1 MPISYRQII
10 LRLLPSICTYDIGKQ
25 KGLCMT
31 KKPPPL
37 QIDDS
42 PGEVAPPEAV
52 PNIRWRIP
60 PSKESEPQGVE
71 RALRERIKELNC
83 LYAIAQLVESEF
95 SSIDDVLAAVVN
107 ILPPSWQYPEITCAR
122 VMFQNKTFKSQG
134 FKVTKWRQSSQIF
147 MYNEPVGEVTMFYL
161 EERPPAHEGPFLFE
175 ERALLDAVAER
186 IGKIAMHLEA
196 ERELQETNRQLT
208 VERRALQEANT
219 ALKTLMNRIEEEKR
233 EIYAQIRDN
242 VEKVLL
248 PILQELTWAVQG
260 PKKKYVELL
269 RDNLEDITAP
279 FISRISKQY
288 QSLTPT
294 EIQICNMIK
303 SGLRTK
309 EIAEIRNIS
318 PATISRHRERIR
330 HKLGI
335 AGKDVNLVTYLQMNS

>member
-1 MPISYRQII
+1 MS
-10 LRLLPSICTYDIGKQ
+10 
-25 KGLCMT
+25 
-31 KKPPPL
+31 KKPPRL
-37 QIDDS
+37 QLNKLPKD
-42 PGEVAPPEAV
+42 APFPEAV
-52 PNIRWRIP
+52 PGIRWRIP
-60 PSKESEPQGVE
+60 PSTEYDPAGVE

-122 VMFQNKTFKSQG
+122 IIFREKTFKSRA

-147 MYNEPVGEVTMFYL
+147 MYGEPVGEVTIFYL

-186 IGKIAMHLEA
+186 IGKIAMHLDA
-196 ERELQETNRQLT
+196 ELELYETNRQLT
-208 VERRALQEANT
+208 VERHALQEANA
-219 ALKTLMNRIEEEKR
+219 ALKTLMNRIEEEKK
-233 EIYAQIRDN
+233 EIYTQIRDN

-248 PILQELTWAVQG
+248 PILHELTWAVSG

-279 FISRISKQY
+279 FISQISHQY

-294 EIQICNMIK
+294 EIQICNMIR

-309 EIAEIRNIS
+309 EIAAMRNIS
-318 PATISRHRERIR
+318 PATINRHRERIR
-330 HKLGI
+330 RKLGI
-335 AGKDVNLVTYLQMNS
+335 TGKDVNLVTYLQMTG

>member
-1 MPISYRQII
+1 MA
-10 LRLLPSICTYDIGKQ
+10 
-25 KGLCMT
+25 

-37 QIDDS
+37 QID
-42 PGEVAPPEAV
+42 EPPEDIIPPGAL
-52 PNIRWRIP
+52 PGIRWRIP
-60 PSKESEPQGVE
+60 LDKESEPKGIE

-83 LYAIAQLVESEF
+83 LYAIAQLVESKS
-95 SSIDDVLAAVVN
+95 SSIDDILAAVVN

-122 VMFQNKTFKSQG
+122 VIFNDKTFKSPG
-134 FKVTKWRQSSQIF
+134 FKVTRWRQSSQIL

-186 IGKIAMHLEA
+186 IGKIAMHLDA
-196 ERELQETNRQLT
+196 ERELHETNRQLT

-233 EIYAQIRDN
+233 EVYKQIRDN

-248 PILQELTWAVQG
+248 PILQELTWAVPG

-279 FISRISKQY
+279 FVSRISHQY

-294 EIQICNMIK
+294 EIQICNMVR

-330 HKLGI
+330 RKLGI

>member
-1 MPISYRQII
+1 
-10 LRLLPSICTYDIGKQ
+10 
-25 KGLCMT
+25 MT
-31 KKPPPL
+31 EKPPRL
-37 QIDDS
+37 QIDDR
-42 PGEVAPPEAV
+42 PGDVTSPEAV
-52 PNIRWRIP
+52 SGIRWRIP
-60 PSKESEPQGVE
+60 HSKEHDPEGVE

-83 LYAIAQLVESEF
+83 LYAIAQLVESE
-95 SSIDDVLAAVVN
+95 SNSIDDVLAAVVN

-122 VMFQNKTFKSQG
+122 IMFKGKTFKSQG
-134 FKVTKWRQSSQIF
+134 FRVTQWRQSSQIF
-147 MYNEPVGEVTMFYL
+147 MYNEPVGDVTIFYL

-186 IGKIAMHLEA
+186 IGKIAMHLDA
-196 ERELQETNRQLT
+196 ERELHETNRQLT
-208 VERRALQEANT
+208 VERRALREANT
-219 ALKTLMNRIEEEKR
+219 ALKTLMNRIEEEKK

-248 PILQELTWAVQG
+248 PILQELTWAVTG

-279 FISRISKQY
+279 FISQISHQF

-294 EIQICNMIK
+294 EIQICNMIR

-330 HKLGI
+330 RKLGI
-335 AGKDVNLVTYLQMNS
+335 SGKDVNLVTYLQMNS

>member
-1 MPISYRQII
+1 
-10 LRLLPSICTYDIGKQ
+10 
-25 KGLCMT
+25 MT
-31 KKPPPL
+31 KKPPRL

-42 PGEVAPPEAV
+42 PGDVTPPEAV
-52 PNIRWRIP
+52 PGIRWRIP

-83 LYAIAQLVESEF
+83 LYAIAQLVESE
-95 SSIDDVLAAVVN
+95 SNSIDDVLAVVAN

-122 VMFQNKTFKSQG
+122 VMFQGKTFKSRG
-134 FKVTKWRQSSQIF
+134 FKVTRWRQSSQIF
-147 MYNEPVGEVTMFYL
+147 MYNEPVGEVTIFYL
-161 EERPPAHEGPFLFE
+161 EERAPAHEGPFLFE

-186 IGKIAMHLEA
+186 IGKIAMHLDA
-196 ERELQETNRQLT
+196 ERELHETNHQLT
-208 VERRALQEANT
+208 VERRALREANT

-233 EIYAQIRDN
+233 EIYKQIQDN

-248 PILQELTWAVQG
+248 PILQELTWAVPG
-260 PKKKYVELL
+260 PKRKYVELL

-279 FISRISKQY
+279 FISQISKQY
-288 QSLTPT
+288 HALTPT
-294 EIQICNMIK
+294 EIQICNMIR

-330 HKLGI
+330 RKLGI
-335 AGKDVNLVTYLQMNS
+335 AGKDVNLVTYLQMTS